1 MKAITLLLCALICAP
16 AMAGDIRDD
25 SVPASVKTCIREH
38 YPAAKN
44 IEWDFDKKERLYEA
58 EFEIGGL
65 EYNVEI
71 TPDGVLHATKED
83 FPVSELPQ
91 AIAQYIEA
99 RYPGS
104 KILGANKKTHRGI
117 ITYDVGIRSKGLRGG
132 HRNLYFDAQ
141 GKPVK

>member
-16 AMAGDIRDD
+16 AMAGNIQDD

-38 YPAAKN
+38 YPAAKS
-44 IEWDFDKKERLYEA
+44 IEWDFDKKKRLYEA

-71 TPDGVLHATKED
+71 TPDGVLHAAKED

-99 RYPGS
+99 HYPGS
-104 KILGANKKTHRGI
+104 KILGANKKTRGGI
-117 ITYDVGIRSKGLRGG
+117 TTYDVGIVTKDARGH
-132 HRNLYFDAQ
+132 HRNLYFDTQ